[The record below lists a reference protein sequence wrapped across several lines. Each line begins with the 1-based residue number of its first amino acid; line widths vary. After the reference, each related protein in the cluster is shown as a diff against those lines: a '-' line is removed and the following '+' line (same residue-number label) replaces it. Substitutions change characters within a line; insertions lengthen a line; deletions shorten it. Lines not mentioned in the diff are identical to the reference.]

1 MVGPEMTQD
10 SMKQHSEGGG
20 DTMKRCDCYV
30 DRLPEVMA
38 YALHNGAHE
47 KTCPVFRVSGDPVDR
62 IKDESIRKHYANGC
76 ERYEAHNI
84 DECAIRNWR
93 AMLRRGY
100 HIKQMMG

>member
-1 MVGPEMTQD
+1 
-10 SMKQHSEGGG
+10 
-20 DTMKRCDCYV
+20 MKRCDCYV

-62 IKDESIRKHYANGC
+62 IKDESIGEHYANGC

-84 DECAIRNWR
+84 DECEAIAAGLPYQVSKFPYYDYDQQVWVTS
-93 AMLRRGY
+93 
-100 HIKQMMG
+100 